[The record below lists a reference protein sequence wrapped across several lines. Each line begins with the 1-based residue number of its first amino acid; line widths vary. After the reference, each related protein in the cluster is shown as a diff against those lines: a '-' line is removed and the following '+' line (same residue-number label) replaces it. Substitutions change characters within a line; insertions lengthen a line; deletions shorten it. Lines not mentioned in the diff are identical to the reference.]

1 MVSRASGGAAYL
13 ILVLSLG
20 VAATR
25 AQSPPERPSEKF
37 ELPSFIGAHSLRE
50 LEQAKS
56 AREGDS
62 QPRAERQL
70 VDDIAAR
77 RRAEEERRAAA
88 EDEVKRKAEEVRRLA
103 QREAEAR
110 RKLQDEQRLIEQ
122 ENEAKRRADER
133 FRVLAVTPPT
143 TADNPQPA
151 AVPQTTVPTPVPVPA
166 PLPQRAAIAV
176 PALPRNGTPCPTPEI
191 ETVPLSGGR
200 MRVDITSP
208 CRAGQI
214 ATLRYG
220 PYGIGQ
226 ALDGSGKASMLLDLF
241 LGKDE
246 KATAEFQDGSRR
258 PLTLVAKDLA
268 QVSKVAVVWR
278 AAINLDLHAFEY
290 TAKAGDSGHVW
301 SGATPTVE
309 AVADKVA
316 KSGRGQGF
324 MSSTAD
330 ASTAGDRIEVYTFW
344 HGNGEH
350 RGVVTM
356 ALDYET
362 RGDKPT
368 GEACGDGKLA
378 SLDVTVWRLGRGASA
393 AASEQRVLSA
403 APCGVALAREV
414 RFNPDSMPHL
424 TVK

>member
-13 ILVLSLG
+13 MVVLSLG

-25 AQSPPERPSEKF
+25 AQSPPEPANEKF
-37 ELPSFIGAHSLRE
+37 ELPSFVGAHSLRE

-62 QPRAERQL
+62 SPRKERRL
-70 VDDIAAR
+70 VDDSETK

-88 EDEVKRKAEEVRRLA
+88 EEEVKRKAEEVRRLA

-110 RKLQDEQRLIEQ
+110 RKLHDEQRLIEQ

-133 FRVLAVTPPT
+133 FRMLAVTPPAAT
-143 TADNPQPA
+143 DNVQ
-151 AVPQTTVPTPVPVPA
+151 PTPVPQPAIPPAVPA

-176 PALPRNGTPCPTPEI
+176 PTLPRNGTPCPTPEI

-208 CRAGQI
+208 CRAGQL

-220 PYGIGQ
+220 PYGLGQ
-226 ALDGSGKASMLLDLF
+226 ALDGAGKATMVLDMF
-241 LGKDE
+241 LGRDE

-258 PLTLVAKDLA
+258 PLTVVGKDLTK
-268 QVSKVAVVWR
+268 VSKVAVAWR

-290 TAKAGDSGHVW
+290 TAKAGDAGHVW
-301 SGATPTVE
+301 SGATPSVD
-309 AVADKVA
+309 AIADKVS
-316 KSGRGQGF
+316 KSGRGQGV

-330 ASTAGDRIEVYTFW
+330 AATVGDRIEVYTFW
-344 HGNGEH
+344 HGDGEH

-362 RGDKPT
+362 RGDKPA
-368 GEACGDGKLA
+368 GETCGDGKLA
-378 SLDVTVWRLGRGASA
+378 SLEVTVWRLGRGASA
-393 AASEQRVLSA
+393 ATSEQRLLSA
-403 APCGVALAREV
+403 VPCGVILAREV